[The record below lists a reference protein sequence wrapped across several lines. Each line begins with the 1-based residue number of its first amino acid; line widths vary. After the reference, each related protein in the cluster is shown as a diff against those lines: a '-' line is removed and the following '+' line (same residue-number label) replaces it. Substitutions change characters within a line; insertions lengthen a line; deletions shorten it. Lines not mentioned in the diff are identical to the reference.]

1 MATLCLAAINN
12 SNPSRDKEKACVLLL
27 KNYLGEFYVQMED
40 YAYKQSID
48 INEFR
53 AFVVLHAFDKCLL
66 NINSTTVTNYLSWLN
81 ETEKIEPV
89 EYPDLVYTP
98 DLALLATNFTFSE
111 SNKTWFK
118 DLNALTADV
127 NKEVAAEVRKY

>member
-1 MATLCLAAINN
+1 
-12 SNPSRDKEKACVLLL
+12 
-27 KNYLGEFYVQMED
+27 MED

-66 NINSTTVTNYLSWLN
+66 NINSTTVTNYLSRLN
-81 ETEKIEPV
+81 ETEKIEPS